1 MRLPRRP
8 WRRRPGRR
16 RRKNS
21 PYMFVIVGLG
31 NPGKRYAATRH
42 NLGYRAI
49 DMLAAR
55 SGVRIKRKF
64 RLRSDAVRGQL
75 LGRDVLLLKPRTF
88 MNLSGRAVALVLRY
102 YRSSPTDLIVLMD
115 DANLPV
121 GRIRIRP
128 GGGPGGHRGLQ
139 SLIDELRS
147 DDFPRVRIGIGA
159 GSDMVAHVLGEF
171 GATEREEIDSSVERA
186 VAAVET
192 IVSEGIERA
201 MDRYN

>member
-1 MRLPRRP
+1 
-8 WRRRPGRR
+8 
-16 RRKNS
+16 
-21 PYMFVIVGLG
+21 MFVIVGLG

-55 SGVRIKRKF
+55 SGVRLKRKF
-64 RLRSDAVRGQL
+64 RLRSDAVRGKL

-102 YRSSPTDLIVLMD
+102 YRSSATDLIVLTD

-159 GSDMVAHVLGEF
+159 GADMVAHVLGEF
-171 GATEREEIDSSVERA
+171 GATEREEIDRSVERA
-186 VAAVET
+186 VASVET
-192 IVSEGIERA
+192 IVTEGVERA
-201 MDRYN
+201 MDRFNSPT